1 MNLSSY
7 ILSDTEVQLLSK
19 GLQFSI
25 PPLHLDQTD
34 TMTTFELLYNQAV
47 PGIKGNLNRLKHR
60 LKTLCYQYIFTN
72 KDNISTLS
80 KGELLAFKQLSTNN
94 NIVITKPDKGNGVVI
109 MNRSD
114 YLSKLLDIVSDPTKF
129 KLLTEDPTEQ
139 RETRLQNFLYRLYK
153 RGELD
158 ESTYKCI
165 RPTGS
170 NPSQMYGLPKIHKD
184 GVPLRPIISQIGS
197 YTYDLAKFLV
207 PILSPLMKNEYSV
220 KVLLPLLMNCH
231 LSRMLHICPVL
242 TLSVSS
248 QTFPWRKRWIFV

>member
-1 MNLSSY
+1 M
-7 ILSDTEVQLLSK
+7 
-19 GLQFSI
+19 
-25 PPLHLDQTD
+25 
-34 TMTTFELLYNQAV
+34 
-47 PGIKGNLNRLKHR
+47 
-60 LKTLCYQYIFTN
+60 IF
-72 KDNISTLS
+72 NISTLS

-114 YLSKLLDIVSDPTKF
+114 YLDILDIVSDPTKF

-184 GVPLRPIISQIGS
+184 GVPLGPIISQIGS

-220 KVLLPLLMNCH
+220 KDSFSFVNE
-231 LSRMLHICPVL
+231 LS
-242 TLSVSS
+242 SV
-248 QTFPWRKRWIFV
+248 QNAPYVQF